1 MADTPILKPAERY
14 VAMDGLRGLAAL
26 SVVIF
31 HFETFGPFPSYGGN
45 AAVDLFFIMSG
56 FVIANAYET
65 RLKTLGLWG
74 FFKIRMARLYPTY
87 ALSLLIVPLFTA
99 FIWLIS
105 YMPPDAW
112 RVYASIPFQALY
124 LPSPPSVV
132 PANRAAFFINGPA
145 WSLFWEVA
153 INIVYAVTLPRLR
166 TGILVSVIAVGAL
179 GLIAVVM
186 LGMDVLSGSDWPTW
200 WVGGIRVLFGFPLG
214 VLLHRLPRARFKVPF
229 IALALLALSSIFAPP
244 LVSLFLILP
253 LTVWLSTGNTAD
265 NRFSHELGELS
276 YPLYALHVPLHDP
289 FSWAAKRV
297 LHLEAF
303 DQKLFILV
311 GVCATAWLALVLWD
325 RPIRQYLS
333 QRRKRPRASAAML

>member
-1 MADTPILKPAERY
+1 MENPVSKRPERY

-26 SVVIF
+26 SVVVF
-31 HFETFGPFPSYGGN
+31 HFETFGEFPSHVGN
-45 AAVDLFFIMSG
+45 PAVDLFFIMSG
-56 FVIANAYET
+56 FVIADAYET

-87 ALSLLIVPLFTA
+87 GLSLLIAPVFTA

-105 YMPPDAW
+105 YMPADAW
-112 RVYASIPFQALY
+112 RVYASLPFQMLY

-132 PANRAAFFINGPA
+132 PVNRPAFFINGPA

-153 INIVYAVTLPRLR
+153 IKIIYAVTLPRLR

-179 GLIAVVM
+179 GLIAVAM

-214 VLLHRLPRARFKVPF
+214 LLLHRLPRAGFKVPF

-244 LVSLFLILP
+244 LVSLFFILP
-253 LTVWLSTGNTAD
+253 LTVWLSTGNTD
-265 NRFSHELGELS
+265 ENRIAHELGEMS
-276 YPLYALHVPLHDP
+276 YPVYALHVPLYDP
-289 FSWAAKRV
+289 LSWAANRV
-297 LHLEAF
+297 LHLPDFGEKA
-303 DQKLFILV
+303 FILI
-311 GVCATAWLALVLWD
+311 GACAISWAVLIAWD
-325 RPIRQYLS
+325 RPVRQYIS
-333 QRRKRPRASAAML
+333 ARRRRDSCGPASAK